1 MPLDKA
7 LSLLPARNLSSL
19 PLVGLAAT
27 PPVSV
32 DAVAKAL
39 VASATDPSVPPGI
52 MDVWTIKREY
62 EG

>member
-1 MPLDKA
+1 MDKV
-7 LSLLPARNLSSL
+7 LSVLPAKNLSSL
-19 PLVGLAAT
+19 PLIGLGAT

-39 VASATDPSVPPGI
+39 IAAATDPVVPPGI

-62 EG
+62 ES